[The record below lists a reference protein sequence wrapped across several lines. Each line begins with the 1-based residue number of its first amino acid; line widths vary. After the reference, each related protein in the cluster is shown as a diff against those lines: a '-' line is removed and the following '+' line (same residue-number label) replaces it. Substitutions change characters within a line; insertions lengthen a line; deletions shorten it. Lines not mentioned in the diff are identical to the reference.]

1 MNKLNSNNFNEIE
14 REKINNLAKEYEFRV
29 ATIEGYYE
37 TIMLY
42 PFVQNDTS
50 DKKMGMPRDD
60 SSR

>member
-37 TIMLY
+37 TLML
-42 PFVQNDTS
+42 
-50 DKKMGMPRDD
+50 
-60 SSR
+60 